1 MPDLNA
7 KEVLSE
13 LGKRWK
19 ALKDDDEDRHN
30 EYLVMAEK
38 DKVRFKK
45 EMESYVPEESSEEP
59 KEKKPKDSPKRSKTA
74 YQLYCEEQ
82 KEAVKQDGFEGK
94 DVIAEL
100 ARRWKELESDD
111 EEYFKELK
119 CRAEIL
125 KKEFQEA
132 HPVEE
137 KEKKI
142 KKTEKGDDNKD
153 SKKADKADKEVK
165 KTATTTKVKT
175 VKKKKTNKEIVHEIM
190 DSFDD
195 DETITMRMIK
205 KKLDEMEVVIDKS
218 ELKEIVNDYND
229 E

>member
-1 MPDLNA
+1 
-7 KEVLSE
+7 
-13 LGKRWK
+13 
-19 ALKDDDEDRHN
+19 LKDDDEDRHN

-119 CRAEIL
+119 GRAEIL

-142 KKTEKGDDNKD
+142 KKTEKDDNKD